1 MGSSWTIQI
10 VVLAGVALIIMFIYN
25 RLISLKNMAHNALS
39 NIDVQLKKRYDLIP
53 ALVDAVRG
61 YMDHEQ
67 ELLEKITHLR
77 SRAQNGNLSD
87 EQSVDI
93 NNQLSRALGNLL
105 VNVEAYPELKASDN
119 FMHLQRS
126 LAEVEEQLSASR
138 RSFNMSV
145 TKLNTAIETF
155 PTNMVAKLFSFKK
168 QSLFEATANERQTV
182 DVEL

>member
-1 MGSSWTIQI
+1 MNGSSLLYAI
-10 VVLAGVALIIMFIYN
+10 VLGGILLSVLFIYN

-53 ALVDAVRG
+53 SLVQAVKG
-61 YMDHEQ
+61 YMDHEKD
-67 ELLEKITHLR
+67 LLEKITSLR
-77 SRAQNGNLSD
+77 ARAQNGNLSD

-93 NNQLSRALGNLL
+93 NNQLSQALGNLL

-119 FMHLQRS
+119 FLHLQRS

-145 TKLNTAIETF
+145 TKLNTALETF
-155 PTNMVAKLFSFKK
+155 PSNLVGKLFSFRK

-182 DVEL
+182 NVEL

>member
-1 MGSSWTIQI
+1 MNGSLL
-10 VVLAGVALIIMFIYN
+10 VLAILLGVILLSVLIIYN

-53 ALVDAVRG
+53 SLVQTVKG
-61 YMDHEQ
+61 YMDHEKD
-67 ELLEKITHLR
+67 LLEKITSLR
-77 SRAQNGNLSD
+77 ARAQSGNLSD

-105 VNVEAYPELKASDN
+105 VNVEAYPDLKASDN
-119 FMHLQRS
+119 FLHLQRS

-145 TKLNTAIETF
+145 TKLNTSLEKF
-155 PTNMVAKLFSFKK
+155 PSNLVGKLFGFKK
-168 QSLFEATANERQTV
+168 QSLFEATASERNTV
-182 DVEL
+182 NVEL

>member
-1 MGSSWTIQI
+1 MNGSSLLYAI
-10 VVLAGVALIIMFIYN
+10 VLGGILLSVLFIYN

-53 ALVDAVRG
+53 SLVRAVKG
-61 YMDHEQ
+61 YMDHEKD
-67 ELLEKITHLR
+67 LLEKITSLR
-77 SRAQNGNLSD
+77 ARAQSGNLSD

-93 NNQLSRALGNLL
+93 NNQLSQALGNLL

-119 FMHLQRS
+119 FLHLQRS

-145 TKLNTAIETF
+145 TKLNTALETF
-155 PTNMVAKLFSFKK
+155 PSNLVGKLFSFRK

-182 DVEL
+182 NVEL

>member
-1 MGSSWTIQI
+1 MGSSWMFQMLVLGG
-10 VVLAGVALIIMFIYN
+10 VVLIIILIYN
-25 RLISLKNMAHNALS
+25 RLVSLKNKAHNALS

-53 ALVDAVRG
+53 ALVDAVKG

-67 ELLEKITHLR
+67 ALLEKITQLR
-77 SRAQNGNLSD
+77 SRAQKGNLSD

-155 PTNMVAKLFSFKK
+155 PSNMIAKLFSFKK

-182 DVEL
+182 DVQV